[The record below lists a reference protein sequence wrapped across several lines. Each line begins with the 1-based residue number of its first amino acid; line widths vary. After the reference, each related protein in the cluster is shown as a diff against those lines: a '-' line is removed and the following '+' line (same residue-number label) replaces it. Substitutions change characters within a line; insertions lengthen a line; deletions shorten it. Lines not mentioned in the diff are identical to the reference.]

1 MYQAYPSGGQPPE
14 PSQAP
19 SKPPRP
25 VLNAVKLMWAGAVV
39 EVVTLVIGLATIS
52 STKATIHKNN
62 PKLTAQQIDAS
73 VNVDLGFVALSV
85 VLWIVVSL
93 ACRRGRAWARITGTV
108 LFGINTLMILL
119 AVSRFSAGVGILIN
133 LLVWLIGLGAV
144 ILLWRK
150 ESSGFFSPQPQPE
163 G

>member
-1 MYQAYPSGGQPPE
+1 MYQPYPSSGQPPE
-14 PSQAP
+14 S
-19 SKPPRP
+19 PPRP

-39 EVVTLVIGLATIS
+39 EAVTLVVGLATIS
-52 STKATIHKNN
+52 STKAAIHRDN
-62 PKLTAQQIDAS
+62 PKLTAQQIDTS
-73 VNVDLGFVALSV
+73 VNVDLGYVVLSI

-108 LFGINTLMILL
+108 LFAINTLMIVL
-119 AVSRFSAGVGILIN
+119 AVSRFSAGIGILIN

-150 ESSGFFSPQPQPE
+150 ESGEFFSPRPQPE